1 MAQVVL
7 VPYGGQMSNVSEDA
21 TPFPHRVGVL
31 YSLQLYNYCP
41 VESGDGGA
49 MQTRWFRDMYAFMA
63 PYVMAN
69 SAEKIRLAGNQNV
82 MDCERGTMFGYN

>member
-63 PYVMAN
+63 PYV
-69 SAEKIRLAGNQNV
+69 SSESKP
-82 MDCERGTMFGYN
+82 RGPTSTEGPGSRPQLGPEILQG